1 MAKCNLIFE
10 FHYSCMPRA
19 LIIILFSLSG
29 ISLAQKILLTQIDDH
44 YWAKENL
51 KCKHFKNGD
60 PIPYAG
66 SNEEWIAAFE
76 EARPA
81 YCFYNNDS
89 VLGERYGYIYNW
101 FALADYRGLAPEG
114 SRVAN
119 QADWDT
125 LFMFINSRLD
135 PKTGVEPSNTAMKS
149 LTSDRL
155 RSTEGW
161 SNARESFNMYNFN
174 VLSGG
179 YRQSNGRF
187 SGLGSVTGIWVRDS
201 DSYGRT
207 AKSWALV
214 SPYLIFRGDAPD
226 AMELTEQTRNGFYIR
241 VMAGREILPEGNPL
255 RSGDNNDMD
264 FMNNNPYKNGKG
276 GEKTRNRN

>member
-1 MAKCNLIFE
+1 
-10 FHYSCMPRA
+10 MPRA
-19 LIIILFSLSG
+19 LFIILFPLSG
-29 ISLAQKILLTQIDDH
+29 ISFAQKILFTRIYGYD
-44 YWAKENL
+44 WAVENL
-51 KCKHFKNGD
+51 KLKHFKNGD

-101 FALADYRGLAPEG
+101 FALADPRGLASEG
-114 SRVAN
+114 TRIAN
-119 QADWDT
+119 QFDWDT

-135 PKTGVEPSNTAMKS
+135 PKTGVEPNNTAMKS

-155 RSTEGW
+155 RSSQGW
-161 SNARESFNMYNFN
+161 SNARESFNMFNFN

-207 AKSWALV
+207 SKSWALV

-241 VMAGREILPEGNPL
+241 VMVGREILPEGNPV
-255 RSGDNNDMD
+255 RNGDNNDIDIMEK
-264 FMNNNPYKNGKG
+264 NPYKNGKG